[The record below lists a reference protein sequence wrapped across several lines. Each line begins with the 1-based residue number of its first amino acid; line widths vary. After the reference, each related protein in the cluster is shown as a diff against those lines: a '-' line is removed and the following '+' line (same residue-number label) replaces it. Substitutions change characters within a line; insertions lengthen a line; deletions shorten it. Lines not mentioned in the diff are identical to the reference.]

1 MNNFE
6 KFVLDRIKDEIAKK
20 GIGNRGLAKLLKG
33 DEFKENV
40 HDVWIS
46 NKLSGESKLTLDELG
61 YICEKLEVDPAII
74 FLTDSNPIFMKTS
87 VETVCKSVAK
97 LIATELKDKIK
108 QE

>member
-1 MNNFE
+1 MNKYE
-6 KFVLDRIKDEIAKK
+6 MFVLARRKDEIAKK

-33 DEFKENV
+33 DEFKEND
-40 HDVWIS
+40 HDVCIS

-61 YICEKLEVDPAII
+61 YICEKLEVDPAFI

-97 LIATELKDKIK
+97 LIANEINKQDKI
-108 QE
+108 

>member
-1 MNNFE
+1 MNNFD
-6 KFVLDRIKDEIAKK
+6 KFVLDKIKDEIAKK

-61 YICEKLEVDPAII
+61 YICEKLEVDPAFI

-97 LIATELKDKIK
+97 LIATELNKQNKI
-108 QE
+108 